1 MRRTVVVDDRLLEE
15 AREALGTT
23 SIRETIETGLREA
36 IRRRKIEEFR
46 RSLGAMDL
54 DLTDQELERLRDEG

>member
-23 SIRETIETGLREA
+23 SIKETIETGLREA
-36 IRRRKIEEFR
+36 IRRRRIEEFR
-46 RSLGAMDL
+46 RFLGTIDL
-54 DLTDQELERLRDEG
+54 DLTAQELERLRDVG

>member
-36 IRRRKIEEFR
+36 IRRRRIAELR
-46 RSLGAMDL
+46 RSLGAIDL
-54 DLTDQELERLRDEG
+54 DLTAEELERLRDDG